1 MENWGYRLGMLT
13 RQFMCAH
20 KAPTEIKPQPQAFKD
35 EIKEASG
42 EAFTDES
49 EEDFMSCDDTQ
60 DGYDWL
66 GPDGPGIYVDGFKV
80 ISMNDKN
87 D

>member
-1 MENWGYRLGMLT
+1 MKQNLGYRIGMQA
-13 RQFMCAH
+13 RRFMRALS
-20 KAPTEIKPQPQAFKD
+20 ATEVKPQPQAFK
-35 EIKEASG
+35 EEYEEEFKEECG
-42 EAFTDES
+42 EEFELY
-49 EEDFMSCDDTQ
+49 DDTQ